1 MSNRGCTNCG
11 ELNHSFKQ
19 CLAPIT
25 SHGIIAFRIV
35 NGWNPSK
42 VLAENESAITGLEQS
57 GPIQF
62 LMIQR
67 RDSLGFVELM
77 RGKYG
82 LNDFTYITTQ
92 LKGMTVNERGRFL
105 TLSFQQLWDDLWGSD
120 RANIQYRQEKE
131 MSRSKMEQLREFG
144 IVDEKGVRRS
154 LVDLFESFGS
164 GWQTPEWGFPKGRRD
179 PYETERACAFREMFE
194 ETGILEKDI
203 IPVKN
208 LEPISETFFGSN
220 SVQYC
225 HKYWLAYMPSNTT
238 TLPEN
243 DFTEHMKREVGGIGW
258 FSLEAAIA
266 KIRPDNVE
274 KREILLKASSIL
286 RNYCPL
292 LVRPAIY

>member
-82 LNDFTYITTQ
+82 LYDFTYITTQ

-105 TLSFQQLWDDLWGSD
+105 TLGFQQLWDDLWGSD

-154 LVDLFESFGS
+154 LIDLFESFGP

-194 ETGILEKDI
+194 ETGLRECDTQMIE
-203 IPVKN
+203 N
-208 LEPISETFFGSN
+208 LEPIQENFFGTN
-220 SVQYC
+220 HIYYC
-225 HKYWLAYMPSNTT
+225 HKYRIVYVKESVKVEFDPSN
-238 TLPEN
+238 
-243 DFTEHMKREVGGIGW
+243 EHMRREIGNLGW
-258 FSLEAAIA
+258 FTLEEALQ
-266 KIRPDNVE
+266 KIRPENVE
-274 KREILLKASSIL
+274 KKEVLIRVSTIL
-286 RNYCPL
+286 RNYCPFSF
-292 LVRPAIY
+292 V

>member
-154 LVDLFESFGS
+154 LIDLFESFGP

-194 ETGILEKDI
+194 ETGLRECDTQMIE
-203 IPVKN
+203 N
-208 LEPISETFFGSN
+208 LEPIQENFFGTN
-220 SVQYC
+220 HIYYC
-225 HKYWLAYMPSNTT
+225 HKYRIVYVKESVKVEFDPSN
-238 TLPEN
+238 
-243 DFTEHMKREVGGIGW
+243 EHMRREIGNLGW
-258 FSLEAAIA
+258 FTLEEALQ
-266 KIRPDNVE
+266 KIRPENVE
-274 KREILLKASSIL
+274 KKEVLIRVSTIL
-286 RNYCPL
+286 RNYCPFSF
-292 LVRPAIY
+292 V

>member
-105 TLSFQQLWDDLWGSD
+105 TLGFQQLWDDLWGSD

-154 LVDLFESFGS
+154 LIDLFESFGP

-194 ETGILEKDI
+194 ETGLRECDTQMIE
-203 IPVKN
+203 N
-208 LEPISETFFGSN
+208 LEPIQENFFGTN
-220 SVQYC
+220 HIYYC
-225 HKYWLAYMPSNTT
+225 HKYRIVYVKESVKVEFDPSN
-238 TLPEN
+238 
-243 DFTEHMKREVGGIGW
+243 EHMRREIGNLGW
-258 FSLEAAIA
+258 FTLEEALQ
-266 KIRPDNVE
+266 KIRPENVE
-274 KREILLKASSIL
+274 KKEVLIRVSTIL
-286 RNYCPL
+286 RNYCPFSF
-292 LVRPAIY
+292 V

>member
-194 ETGILEKDI
+194 ETGLRECDTQMIE
-203 IPVKN
+203 N
-208 LEPISETFFGSN
+208 LEPIQENFFGTN
-220 SVQYC
+220 HIYYC
-225 HKYWLAYMPSNTT
+225 HKYRIVYVKDSVKVEFDPTN
-238 TLPEN
+238 
-243 DFTEHMKREVGGIGW
+243 EHMRREIGNLGW
-258 FSLEAAIA
+258 FTLEEALQ
-266 KIRPDNVE
+266 KIRPENVE
-274 KREILLKASSIL
+274 KKEVLIRVSTIL
-286 RNYCPL
+286 RNYCPFSF
-292 LVRPAIY
+292 V